1 MDLVFGDWNQ
11 CEIFTWKSM
20 EVVTQTGYS
29 ISSTFEDLWK
39 GYMRQTHPL
48 LSCRHM
54 GQNLQPIGLDCFVI
68 ILGFTSTSNRK
79 PSEKSDRDTS
89 NIMNIFS
96 SSHSG
101 WASIAQGRNQ
111 SARGGSGC
119 KSGLVSGNDLVGT
132 APRAASL
139 QKCRTCYQMGLSQA
153 PVKYAAMRKDSVKP
167 HKISSSIKI
176 CIKPL
181 DITLI
186 RLNIIEWSPNAIGR
200 TLASTMC
207 TIAIF
212 CWYTLWYINSST
224 LAVIGVGRLV
234 SHYKLVIFR
243 VYVNLPEGTL

>member
-68 ILGFTSTSNRK
+68 IVGFTSTSNRK
-79 PSEKSDRDTS
+79 PSENQTGTLLTS
-89 NIMNIFS
+89 WTSFRAAIPDELPLHRGVI
-96 SSHSG
+96 
-101 WASIAQGRNQ
+101 NQ
-111 SARGGSGC
+111 HGAGA
-119 KSGLVSGNDLVGT
+119 VVVGA
-132 APRAASL
+132 APGAASL

-153 PVKYAAMRKDSVKP
+153 PVKYAAMRKDSVKA

-176 CIKPL
+176 CI
-181 DITLI
+181 
-186 RLNIIEWSPNAIGR
+186 
-200 TLASTMC
+200 
-207 TIAIF
+207 
-212 CWYTLWYINSST
+212 
-224 LAVIGVGRLV
+224 
-234 SHYKLVIFR
+234 
-243 VYVNLPEGTL
+243 